1 MLDEVIKGF
10 NQTIKAHADISGKS
24 ISGTAGFVEYEK
36 GTQKL
41 VAVSIK
47 IAGNPDIL
55 KPGMHGVH
63 IHEKGVCEGDFKS
76 AGGHFDPGPF
86 GYSDPDENHPYH
98 MGDLPNIEITE
109 DGSGTL
115 EAISSRITLSPGP
128 LCIFTEEG
136 ASIMIHDK
144 HDPGHSGPH
153 GSGISGGGRLGC
165 GVIQKTAISQNQTTL
180 PFHIS

>member
-1 MLDEVIKGF
+1 MIEEIVKGF
-10 NQTIKAHADISGKS
+10 QETVKARAEISGKA
-24 ISGTAGFVEYEK
+24 ISGTAEFTEYEK

-41 VAVSIK
+41 VTVIMRVK
-47 IAGNPDIL
+47 GDPDVL
-55 KPGMHGVH
+55 KSGMHGVH

-86 GYSDPDENHPYH
+86 GNSDPDENHPYH
-98 MGDLPNIEITE
+98 LGDLPNIEIMK

-115 EAISSRITLSPGP
+115 EAITSRITLSPGP

-153 GSGISGGGRLGC
+153 GSGISGGGRFGC
-165 GVIQKTAISQNQTTL
+165 GIILKI
-180 PFHIS
+180 